1 MKFLTDLSP
10 LVAFIFLAFAIALAI
25 AAVLL
30 PFVVLMIDSRLAK
43 TLKATQDAAR
53 TLALMESMM
62 RNGR

>member
-1 MKFLTDLSP
+1 MSELSP
-10 LVAFIFLAFAIALAI
+10 IIVIILGVLGIALAV
-25 AAVLL
+25 AAVLM